1 MPGLLT
7 EMKGPCRL
15 VGYEP
20 GDEIRDPA
28 SKKNDFFITPW
39 HQNPYI
45 YFSKMMIIIKINNN
59 DDDNDPL

>member
-28 SKKNDFFITPW
+28 SKKNGFFHNTMTSESL
-39 HQNPYI
+39 YL
-45 YFSKMMIIIKINNN
+45 FFKN
-59 DDDNDPL
+59 DDNYQNK